1 MSRQL
6 LHNPRIHLCQT
17 YGSALS
23 NLCMDHVPGNPL
35 ILCQFLYV
43 LLSGVVHKPILK
55 VEMVNQ
61 FYCGSCYVYYFFFRP
76 FSHFKHGKDT
86 ELIFRD

>member
-6 LHNPRIHLCQT
+6 RDNPRIHLCQT

-23 NLCMDHVPGNPL
+23 NLCMARVPGNPM

-43 LLSGVVHKPILK
+43 LLCGVVHKSILK
-55 VEMVNQ
+55 VEMVTR
-61 FYCGSCYVYYFFFRP
+61 FYWGSFYFII
-76 FSHFKHGKDT
+76 FSFAHFIVFNMPK
-86 ELIFRD
+86 IRN